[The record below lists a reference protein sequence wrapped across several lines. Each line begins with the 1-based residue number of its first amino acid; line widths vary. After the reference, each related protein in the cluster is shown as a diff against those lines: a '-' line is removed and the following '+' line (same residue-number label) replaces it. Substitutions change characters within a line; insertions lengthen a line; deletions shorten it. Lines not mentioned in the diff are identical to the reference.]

1 MCGCGTRPGCLRG
14 VVVLAGQ
21 LLWRRE
27 EELPSVPALVDGLG
41 WSLPDALQ
49 TSLKVE
55 RS

>member
-1 MCGCGTRPGCLRG
+1 MCGCETQPGCLRG
-14 VVVLAGQ
+14 AAVLAGQ

-27 EELPSVPALVDGLG
+27 EELPSVPALVDGLE
-41 WSLPDALQ
+41 WPLPDALQ